1 MKKYLFL
8 LVFFITFPIIGDV
21 KDLEISINES
31 VEKIDNSE
39 NSLVMEYKELEEGE
53 GQDLAYLLD
62 FIKANKTYGID
73 EEKEA
78 SFRAEYQ
85 SLKTGLV
92 SQELLDELLSEL
104 KKLRSRI
111 NLRNRELI
119 ETEFFNIYGS
129 VGVDEEFKEFIAS
142 KDIIPTKVLDELY
155 LVYLEGSGDAD
166 GVLTSKYLSYF
177 GFSPESTLQDIKS
190 NNFIKE
196 SLWVTSLS
204 PKKKIEGSLIES
216 DLDIKSINLYR
227 DQIDIFI
234 NSDYWDLL
242 PIMIIDS
249 EFYNYVLRQWNI
261 LAAKSDRELMEA
273 VNSDDVTYQDIIA
286 FRDLF
291 RLLAAKSNDEKF
303 NLLKELYR

>member
-204 PKKKIEGSLIES
+204 PKKKDRGFP
-216 DLDIKSINLYR
+216 YR
-227 DQIDIFI
+227 
-234 NSDYWDLL
+234 
-242 PIMIIDS
+242 
-249 EFYNYVLRQWNI
+249 
-261 LAAKSDRELMEA
+261 K
-273 VNSDDVTYQDIIA
+273 
-286 FRDLF
+286 
-291 RLLAAKSNDEKF
+291 
-303 NLLKELYR
+303 